1 MRDKESQWVQLT
13 ELEGLWGRG
22 GVGWRTQEGQ
32 SIQSWCLL
40 PQGQIPE
47 PRRYCACLLGI
58 LTPTVRGLAGRNV
71 PFSENFSYSKYS
83 LSSYSVCS
91 QRSFLHQIFIECL
104 VCDQRCAEVVCVCV
118 CVCVCVAGAGR
129 MCEGNSSWRSSGG
142 TGTAHKSAESGKG
155 RASLVW
161 GALVVSLGLLHG
173 HPQGPQLYPEHLS
186 WSPLDGGRPASLLST
201 GGSLCQ

>member
-118 CVCVCVAGAGR
+118 CVCMWLGQVGCVRETAAGVPAGGPAR
-129 MCEGNSSWRSSGG
+129 HTKAQSQEREEPALSG
-142 TGTAHKSAESGKG
+142 
-155 RASLVW
+155 
-161 GALVVSLGLLHG
+161 
-173 HPQGPQLYPEHLS
+173 EHWWYL
-186 WSPLDGGRPASLLST
+186 
-201 GGSLCQ
+201 